1 MLTIT
6 KRWLIGKPLTS
17 DRLDHERLSKR
28 TALAV
33 LSSDAISSVAYA
45 TDQILF
51 VLGGAIGAAALHY
64 VFPISAVIVALLVLV
79 GVSYQQTIHAY
90 PGGGGSYTVAHENL
104 GKRAG
109 LIAAAALLTD
119 YVLTVAVSVSG
130 GVAAITSAYP
140 HLRPYTVSIGIGA
153 IALLTLVNL
162 RGVRESGAAFSLPT
176 YAFIGMMCLLLA
188 VGFWKASHG
197 AVPIVTLAPLDVELS
212 EFDVVQPDLV
222 VVTKARE

>member
-1 MLTIT
+1 MFTGPPRPSVGHCWNAAPPLVDLGADGP
-6 KRWLIGKPLTS
+6 RWLIGKPLTS

-79 GVSYQQTIHAY
+79 GISYQQTIHAY

-109 LIAAAALLTD
+109 LVAAAALLTD
-119 YVLTVAVSVSG
+119 YVLTVAVSISSG
-130 GVAAITSAYP
+130 AQYAATAVP
-140 HLRPYTVSIGIGA
+140 A
-153 IALLTLVNL
+153 L
-162 RGVRESGAAFSLPT
+162 RGHEVLIAVSA
-176 YAFIGMMCLLLA
+176 IVLLA
-188 VGFWKASHG
+188 AMNLQIGRAHV
-197 AVPIVTLAPLDVELS
+197 
-212 EFDVVQPDLV
+212 
-222 VVTKARE
+222 